1 MTTFINILI
10 VVFALADVFFITYAV
25 GLNFRHVKVVDS
37 SLASVAPKPTPTLA
51 PSPAPA
57 AGGTAVTTAVPAE
70 TVNSSISSQSFSD
83 LTQTD
88 ERLQKSLKDA
98 ADAGIL
104 DPTQDKQFRPNDPV
118 TRADFTRWMV
128 RTRQISPL
136 TPATPTYSD
145 VDAKN
150 SYFGEIEGAT
160 RDMLMQGYTVKNAPQ
175 KAFKPEQNITRQE
188 FAVMYGTFSG
198 KRGRAEKLS
207 EEEIEQYLRYNP
219 SASEY
224 QAVTFKDVGD
234 IDDWARKWVA
244 VANQAGVL
252 GQCFDVNPYSAT
264 EDKRYFHPLQMM
276 TRAEA
281 VNILVKLY
289 GLQSR
294 TVVQDAA
301 PASSLAPMPAATAP
315 LPNTTTTSTDASH

>member
-1 MTTFINILI
+1 MTTFINVLI

-25 GLNFRHVKVVDS
+25 GLNMRHVKVVDS
-37 SLASVAPKPTPTLA
+37 SLASAAPAPTPA
-51 PSPAPA
+51 PVAAPVATPPPAP
-57 AGGTAVTTAVPAE
+57 VTTVE
-70 TVNSSISSQSFSD
+70 SSTSSKSFSD
-83 LTQTD
+83 LTNTD

-128 RTRQISPL
+128 RTRQIPQA

-145 VDAKN
+145 VDAQN
-150 SYFGEIEGAT
+150 PYFGEIEGAT
-160 RDMLMQGYTVKNAPQ
+160 KEMLMQGYTVKNSPQ
-175 KAFKPEQNITRQE
+175 KSFKPDQNITRQE

-198 KRGRAEKLS
+198 KRGRAEKLTK
-207 EEEIEQYLRYNP
+207 EEIEQYLRYNP

-234 IDDWARKWVA
+234 VDDWARKWVA

-252 GQCFDVNPYSAT
+252 GQCFDVNPYSTT

-301 PASSLAPMPAATAP
+301 PASSAVPATSSAGGAPAASSSTP
-315 LPNTTTTSTDASH
+315 STTLPAQ

>member
-37 SLASVAPKPTPTLA
+37 SIASVAPSPRPTPTA
-51 PSPAPA
+51 IPAPA
-57 AGGTAVTTAVPAE
+57 PTTVPTVVTTTAPAQ
-70 TVNSSISSQSFSD
+70 TVNSSISSKSFSD

-128 RTRQISPL
+128 RTRQITPAA
-136 TPATPTYSD
+136 PATPTYSD
-145 VDAKN
+145 VDAQN
-150 SYFGEIEGAT
+150 PYFGEIEGAT

-198 KRGRAEKLS
+198 KRGRAEKLTK
-207 EEEIEQYLRYNP
+207 EEIEQYLRYNP

-224 QAVTFKDVGD
+224 QVVTFKDVGD

-244 VANQAGVL
+244 VANQAGVV
-252 GQCFDVNPYSAT
+252 GQCFDVNPYST
-264 EDKRYFHPLQMM
+264 TQDKRYFHPLQMM

-301 PASSLAPMPAATAP
+301 PASTTPAATTPAA
-315 LPNTTTTSTDASH
+315 TTATSTDAGH